1 MSASQRRKESEAM
14 GKKQKWASSQVTQ
27 AYPGGIYP
35 ADVIDKFNPNHC
47 ARAAFIVYEIQNGY
61 LLRTEVLD
69 ESPSKMVYCKDIQEL
84 SEQILTSQAQ
94 MRLNLK

>member
-1 MSASQRRKESEAM
+1 M
-14 GKKQKWASSQVTQ
+14 GKKQKWASPQVNQ
-27 AYPGGIYP
+27 AYPGGVY
-35 ADVIDKFNPNHC
+35 ATDVIDKFNPNHC

>member
-1 MSASQRRKESEAM
+1 M
-14 GKKQKWASSQVTQ
+14 GKKKNWAAPQVNQ
-27 AYPGGIYP
+27 AYPSGVY
-35 ADVIDKFNPNHC
+35 ATDVIDKFNPNHC

-61 LLRTEVLD
+61 LLRAEVLD
-69 ESPSKMVYCKDIQEL
+69 ESPYKMIYCKSIQEL